1 MYTFDIVGV
10 SPILSF
16 FNQQQ
21 DILQKNLSTGVEY
34 VPTFECTLDALIRS
48 IETVSPQHSW
58 QLDEVVGTVVNFWV
72 KNSDVICHW
81 KDRLQDAGKD
91 SLLVSRVADIHSLKG
106 EFERLL

>member
-21 DILQKNLSTGVEY
+21 DIIQKNLSIGVEY
-34 VPTFECTLDALIRS
+34 VPTFECTLDALIHS
-48 IETVSPQHSW
+48 VETVSSQHQW
-58 QLDEVVGTVVNFWV
+58 HLDEAVGTVVSFWV
-72 KNSDVICHW
+72 QNSDIIYHW

-91 SLLVSRVADIHSLKG
+91 SLLVSRIADIHSLKS